1 MVTSSGDAS
10 FHPSRDW
17 HPKPIL
23 LEQTFQCQLLGMW
36 QMHLHSHRW
45 SLSPPGK
52 ERELRGEQWPAR
64 EVVRSS
70 GCFGTEDM
78 AKVLDTD

>member
-1 MVTSSGDAS
+1 
-10 FHPSRDW
+10 
-17 HPKPIL
+17 
-23 LEQTFQCQLLGMW
+23 
-36 QMHLHSHRW
+36 MHLHSHRW
-45 SLSPPGK
+45 SLSPQGR
-52 ERELRGEQWPAR
+52 RENSRGEQWPAR